1 MKINFN
7 HPFHLVD
14 YRPWPLTGAIGVIVL
29 VRGIVKWFHNFNIN
43 LLILGYLIVILT
55 IYQWWRDICREGTYQ
70 GKHTILVTKGLRWG
84 IILFIVSEIFFFVS
98 FFWAFFHRSLAP
110 NIEIG
115 AIWPPI
121 RITPFNPFQIPLLNT
136 IILIRSG
143 VSVTWAHHAII
154 ENNNSQITQGLF
166 ITIILGIYF
175 TILQAYEYFEAPF
188 TIADRIYGST
198 FFIATGFHGLHVII
212 GTIFLLICLIR
223 HLNNHFSSNHH
234 FGFEAAAWY
243 WHFVDVVWLFLYISI
258 YWWGN

>member
-1 MKINFN
+1 M
-7 HPFHLVD
+7 
-14 YRPWPLTGAIGVIVL
+14 
-29 VRGIVKWFHNFNIN
+29 
-43 LLILGYLIVILT
+43 
-55 IYQWWRDICREGTYQ
+55 YQ
-70 GKHTILVTKGLRWG
+70 K
-84 IILFIVSEIFFFVS
+84 FFFFIS
-98 FFWAFFHRSLAP
+98 FFWAFFHRRLAP

-115 AIWPPI
+115 AIWPPTS
-121 RITPFNPFQIPLLNT
+121 ITPFNPFQIPLLNT

-188 TIADRIYGST
+188 TIADRVYGST

-212 GTIFLLICLIR
+212 GTLFLLICLIR